1 MINGYRRFNS
11 YSHSRLAHYHKKSTV
26 TSRDIEIGCKLLL
39 RDWELGRHA
48 TFKGT
53 KLFTKYN
60 ESSYLPIIGRCDNVK
75 VKDVKAAETE
85 MVVNQATLM
94 SVTTGA
100 ACKQHEVSCYMIKYC
115 LLVTH

>member
-1 MINGYRRFNS
+1 M
-11 YSHSRLAHYHKKSTV
+11 
-26 TSRDIEIGCKLLL
+26 DIEIDCKLLL
-39 RDWELGRHA
+39 RDWELGRCA
-48 TFKGT
+48 LFKGT

-85 MVVNQATLM
+85 MVVNQAALM